1 MKITI
6 IAEIGVNHNGR
17 ISQAKKI
24 ILAAKKIGVKI
35 VKFQFYRAEKLVLP
49 FSPMAKYQI
58 KNYSKKKKNS
68 DQLMM
73 LKKFEFSPEQHIELS
88 KFCTKN
94 KIEYCC
100 SLFHED
106 DVSYVKKLK
115 LKRIKIPSGEIN
127 NFFFLKKI
135 AKLNKKI
142 IISSGMTNDYEI
154 NRAIKFL
161 VKNGQDKNKI
171 TLLHCS
177 SAYPTPM
184 KNLNLNSIPYLKKK
198 YKISV
203 GYSDHSKEVITPILA
218 IAKGAEVIEKHITL
232 SNKLVGPDHKA
243 SLNIKDFREMLE
255 LINKGKEA
263 FGFNEKKINKL
274 EKQNIYFVRKCLV
287 AKKNINVGDKFTY
300 NNLTGIRPMSGNSL
314 NKIFDF
320 LGKRAK
326 KNYKKYDII

>member
-1 MKITI
+1 M
-6 IAEIGVNHNGR
+6 
-17 ISQAKKI
+17 
-24 ILAAKKIGVKI
+24 
-35 VKFQFYRAEKLVLP
+35 VLP
-49 FSPMAKYQI
+49 FYPMAKYQI
-58 KNYSKKKKNS
+58 QNYSTKKYS
-68 DQLMM
+68 DQLTM
-73 LKKFEFSPEQHIELS
+73 LKKYEFSPEQHIELS

-127 NFFFLKKI
+127 NFFLLRKV
-135 AKLNKKI
+135 AKLNKRLI
-142 IISSGMTNDYEI
+142 LSSGMTNDHEI
-154 NRAIKFL
+154 TRAIKFL
-161 VKNGQDKNKI
+161 IKNGQDKNKI

-203 GYSDHSKEVITPILA
+203 GYSDHSKEIVTPILA

-232 SNKLVGPDHKA
+232 SNKLIGPDHKA
-243 SLNIKDFREMLE
+243 SLNINDFNEMMK

-263 FGFNEKKINKL
+263 FGSNEKKINKL
-274 EKQNIYFVRKCLV
+274 EKQNIYYARKCLV
-287 AKKNINVGDKFTY
+287 AKSNIKIGEKFNY

-314 NKIFDF
+314 SKIDKF
-320 LGKRAK
+320 LGKSK
-326 KNYKKYDII
+326 KELSKKRYNMKK

>member
-6 IAEIGVNHNGR
+6 IAEIGVNHNGKV
-17 ISQAKKI
+17 SQAKKI
-24 ILAAKKIGVKI
+24 ILKAKKIGVKI
-35 VKFQFYRAEKLVLP
+35 VKFQFYRAERLVLP
-49 FSPMAKYQI
+49 FYPMAKYQI
-58 KNYSKKKKNS
+58 QNYSTKKYS
-68 DQLMM
+68 DQLTM
-73 LKKFEFSPEQHIELS
+73 LKKYEFSPEQHIELS

-127 NFFFLKKI
+127 NFFLLRKV
-135 AKLNKKI
+135 AKLNKRLI
-142 IISSGMTNDYEI
+142 LSSGMTNDHEI
-154 NRAIKFL
+154 TRAIKFL
-161 VKNGQDKNKI
+161 IKNGQDKNKI

-184 KNLNLNSIPYLKKK
+184 KNLNLNSIPYLKK

-203 GYSDHSKEVITPILA
+203 GYSDHSKEIVTPILA

-232 SNKLVGPDHKA
+232 SNKLIGPDHKA
-243 SLNIKDFREMLE
+243 SLNINDFNEMMK

-263 FGFNEKKINKL
+263 FGSNEKN
-274 EKQNIYFVRKCLV
+274 
-287 AKKNINVGDKFTY
+287 
-300 NNLTGIRPMSGNSL
+300 
-314 NKIFDF
+314 
-320 LGKRAK
+320 
-326 KNYKKYDII
+326 